1 MRHCEAS
8 GEWSGTGLYSCE
20 KAYDAPPNQAPV
32 YDNTATIFHSGNNP
46 ANKLCDDLFFGIT
59 GANWVAYF
67 FGQAVE
73 IGVVEVIARGSGVG
87 ERLSEHSIWYCD
99 NGADTV
105 AECDWK
111 QCSSYFGKTSDGEI
125 ILHQC
130 DAVGAT
136 AFRLVK
142 PCDMSLS
149 TGPPD
154 MTHLNILNVQE
165 VKAYRPLHTGEL
177 QRPYTLTKHFPVNC
191 GGTYA
196 IPGGLADVQLA
207 GEDPALSQ
215 PAAWPS
221 LVQRVRAGDQTRPRV
236 HVQVVPPAHV
246 ATSL

>member
-1 MRHCEAS
+1 M
-8 GEWSGTGLYSCE
+8 
-20 KAYDAPPNQAPV
+20 

-191 GGTYA
+191 GGTRRN
-196 IPGGLADVQLA
+196 PRRSGGCAALAERTRRRA
-207 GEDPALSQ
+207 PPPS
-215 PAAWPS
+215 PS
-221 LVQRVRAGDQTRPRV
+221 LGATGSCWQR
-236 HVQVVPPAHV
+236 
-246 ATSL
+246 